1 MTKDQ
6 KVTEI
11 TDLVQEMRKRYTF
24 QEFADMVIA
33 IWNALDTAT
42 TKAQENTPS

>member
-1 MTKDQ
+1 MTKEQ

-24 QEFADMVIA
+24 QEFADMVVA
-33 IWNALDTAT
+33 IWQALDAAA
-42 TKAQENTPS
+42 TKAQENIP